1 MFNKIYFQ
9 LGSNIG
15 DRIENMNQSIEF
27 ISERIGD
34 VLEKSSLYES
44 TPWGVENQ
52 RNFLNQ
58 VIYVKSIHD
67 PFAILDLALQ
77 IEKDMGRV
85 RIEKWGERIID
96 IDILFYN
103 DDIIE
108 SDKLC
113 IPHQFISKRKFVLE
127 PMNELASN
135 FIHPKLNK
143 TIKQLLSDCK
153 DEEKVEIYES

>member
-1 MFNKIYFQ
+1 MLNKIFFQ

-15 DRIENMNQSIEF
+15 DRFRNMNQSIEF

-34 VLEKSSLYES
+34 VLSKSSIYES

-58 VIYVKSIHD
+58 VICVQSNHD
-67 PFAILDLALQ
+67 SFTILDLALQ

-96 IDILFYN
+96 IDILFKFK
-103 DDIIE
+103 
-108 SDKLC
+108 SRS
-113 IPHQFISKRKFVLE
+113 IPFKSSYLI
-127 PMNELASN
+127 
-135 FIHPKLNK
+135 
-143 TIKQLLSDCK
+143 
-153 DEEKVEIYES
+153 